1 MLILYTQGNTFKME
15 KNISKKL
22 SETINSMRQK
32 FEKDC
37 VLKEF
42 EKSSEEF
49 EKMVDKGLLEKRGN
63 NSFSLLDL
71 TTTNKISFNQPN

>member
-1 MLILYTQGNTFKME
+1 MK

-22 SETINSMRQK
+22 SETINSLNK
-32 FEKDC
+32 EFEKDML
-37 VLKEF
+37 LKEF

-49 EKMVDKGLLEKRGN
+49 EKMVDKGLLSKRGN

-71 TTTNKISFNQPN
+71 TTVNKIAFNQRS